1 MKVLIVDDQYIN
13 RYLLEVL
20 LTGYGFEVVSAEDGM
35 NALELIRDNG
45 IDLIIS
51 DILLPKMDGFQFCRE
66 IKSNPEYQ
74 HIPFVFYTA
83 AYTEKKD
90 QEFAESLGADRFI
103 LKPTDPAEFI
113 TIIRNLIAEYP
124 NLAEITPKPMIL
136 KEDEYLSEH
145 NRRLFHQ
152 LEKKL
157 VELEE
162 LNRALQRSE
171 ERYKNL
177 FEKANDAIILY
188 DDSDSGEPGKIREV
202 NRVTCRRL
210 EYSREELLGMKMSD
224 IRTLNSQR
232 KYDEIFSQFPTSEDF
247 TFEGEHLTRSGRIIP
262 VEISAHFYHENGYR
276 LCLSICRDITAR
288 KKSQEELS
296 QAIMQINKNIL
307 QMATIGD
314 EIRNPLAVILS
325 SCEGG
330 QVCQEKNYQNVVS
343 AVKTINRFIDKID
356 QGWVES
362 DKVRAFITKHY
373 GIMSDEPD
381 STN

>member
-35 NALELIRDNG
+35 KALELIRENG

-113 TIIRNLIAEYP
+113 AIIRNLMAEYP
-124 NLAEITPKPMIL
+124 NLAEITPKPMVL

-157 VELEE
+157 VELEG

-177 FEKANDAIILY
+177 FENANDAIILY
-188 DDSDSGEPGKIREV
+188 DDSPSGEPGRIREV
-202 NRVTCRRL
+202 NRVACRRL
-210 EYSREELLGMKMSD
+210 GYSREELLGMKISD
-224 IRTLNSQR
+224 IRTPKSQQ
-232 KYDEIFSQFPTSEDF
+232 KYEEIFPHLSTSGDI
-247 TFEGEHLTRSGRIIP
+247 TFEGEHQSRSGQIIP
-262 VEISAHFYHENGYR
+262 VEISAHFYHENGYS
-276 LCLSICRDITAR
+276 LCLSICRDVTAR
-288 KKSQEELS
+288 KRAMEELS
-296 QAIMQINKNIL
+296 QAIVQIDNNIH

-314 EIRNPLAVILS
+314 EIRNPLAIILS
-325 SCEGG
+325 SCQECNERN
-330 QVCQEKNYQNVVS
+330 CQKVIS
-343 AVKTINRFIDKID
+343 AVQKIDAFISRLD

-362 DKVRAFITKHY
+362 DKVRAFLMKYYTIT
-373 GIMSDEPD
+373 SDE
-381 STN
+381 TANN